1 MDSNSHVPKIE
12 QDIILREF
20 YYTPSGLYA
29 PRPMYIQYASLS
41 FNNITVPNVL
51 SACCEGCSSYYLA
64 LTDKLSTHMAKAETI
79 KKKVY
84 AKSSCKYNRPICFD
98 KPRLS
103 YNDNVRYLFDHSEL

>member
-20 YYTPSGLYA
+20 YFTP
-29 PRPMYIQYASLS
+29 
-41 FNNITVPNVL
+41 N
-51 SACCEGCSSYYLA
+51 
-64 LTDKLSTHMAKAETI
+64 KLSTHMAKAEAI

-84 AKSSCKYNRPICFD
+84 AKSSCKHNRPICFD

-103 YNDNVRYLFDHSEL
+103 YNDNVRYLLDHSELEGSLKYQQAIL

>member
-41 FNNITVPNVL
+41 FNNITVPNV
-51 SACCEGCSSYYLA
+51 Y
-64 LTDKLSTHMAKAETI
+64 KLSTHMAKAETI

>member
-41 FNNITVPNVL
+41 FNNITVPNDVAL
-51 SACCEGCSSYYLA
+51 IILL